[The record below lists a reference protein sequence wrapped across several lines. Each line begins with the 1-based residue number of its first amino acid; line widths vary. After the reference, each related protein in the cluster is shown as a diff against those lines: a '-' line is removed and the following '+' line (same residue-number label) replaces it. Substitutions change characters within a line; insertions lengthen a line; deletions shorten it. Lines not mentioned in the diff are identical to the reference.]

1 MSTSTLTYPFDPT
14 GKASTNLVKGERQT
28 LAAPSMLDFFYV
40 VPKAGPYF
48 RDSLIVTLY
57 PSGKILKEGVDYTCT
72 HNFSAATHS
81 IGLGIYGSITFYDHT
96 LTGTVSLQYQTVG
109 GDWTIDEAKIVEILA
124 NYTIDPRIT
133 TWEQINDVP
142 YQFPPIAHEY
152 SIDDWYGASDI
163 VDVLKTIHDA
173 IAASSGNA
181 LAQHVGDRN
190 NPHQVTKE
198 QVGLSLVSNYAPA
211 TSQEALDGTS
221 NTAYMTPLRTRQ
233 AIVSVAGSYTDQH
246 ANRVDNPH
254 NVTKAQVGLGS
265 VENLPLASQPEA
277 ELGASNARYMTA
289 LRVKQA
295 VTAQVGNTLNTF
307 MARTDNPHQTTKGQ
321 VGLGNVEN
329 LRLATQAEAVDGKS
343 NALYMTPLTTYQ
355 AISDLVGVTLSDHVN
370 SFNNPHQVSAAQVG
384 LGNVRN
390 LGTATQAQAERADSN
405 DVYMTPLMTRYAVAK
420 LADASVGAH
429 ATQTD
434 NPHNVTKAQVGL
446 GLVDN
451 FATAAEADARNGVAN
466 NLFMTPLRTKQAIDE
481 FSLTFTTHIAD
492 KNNPHQTTAAQVGA
506 YSRTETDALL
516 LKKLNSD
523 TAAGDTKLAYGFDL
537 AGLKA
542 EILGGKAADSKL
554 LDGFTRAQLTTETLK
569 GQAADSKG
577 LEGKSL
583 SEVLSMAASGSSNS
597 SAGQNFLPE
606 VSDDIPGGVAY
617 SKFGYIKLAD
627 IIEQSGANRWDLNFM
642 VSGGCLLDVP
652 EGCTQM
658 AYAVLMTDTSNNF
671 DRANSSFEVQT
682 LYGSG
687 GPNLWITTGKAPD
700 DGAACVFLWTE
711 DRLNRQEIT
720 ITDLTSNS
728 IHWIKIEKI
737 SDSTKYV
744 TSLDSTK
751 LQFTSVGA
759 TAMEE
764 EVGDA
769 LTQMSAAFAAATA
782 TLAAS

>member
-40 VPKAGPYF
+40 VPKAGPFF
-48 RDSLIVTLY
+48 RDSLIVTVY

-72 HNFSAATHS
+72 HVFQAATHS

-96 LTGTVSLQYQTVG
+96 LVGTVALQYQTVG
-109 GDWTIDEAKIVEILA
+109 GAWTIDEAKIVEILA

-133 TWEQINDVP
+133 TWEQITDVP
-142 YQFPPIAHEY
+142 FQFPPIAHEY

-181 LAQHVGDRN
+181 LATHVADRE
-190 NPHQVTKE
+190 NPHQVTKA

-233 AIVSVAGSYTDQH
+233 AIVAVAGSYTDAH
-246 ANRVDNPH
+246 ANRTDNPH
-254 NVTKAQVGLGS
+254 NVTKAQVGLSS
-265 VENLPLASQPEA
+265 VENLPLASQQEA

-295 VTAQVGNTLNTF
+295 ITAQVGTAFATF
-307 MARTDNPHQTTKGQ
+307 VARTDNPHQVTKTQ
-321 VGLGNVEN
+321 VGLGNVGN
-329 LRLATQAEAVDGKS
+329 FRLATQAEAVEGKS
-343 NALYMTPLTTYQ
+343 NELYMTPLTTYQ
-355 AISDLVGVTLSDHVN
+355 AIQDQVGFTLSDHVN
-370 SFNNPHQVSAAQVG
+370 ATDNPHNVTAAQVG
-384 LGNVRN
+384 LGSVRN
-390 LGTATQAQAERADSN
+390 LRMATQAEAERADSP
-405 DVYMTPLMTRYAVAK
+405 DLYMSPLMTRYAVAK

-446 GLVDN
+446 GLVAN
-451 FATAAEADARNGVAN
+451 YAPAAEADARSGSAN
-466 NLFMTPLRTKQAIDE
+466 NLYMTPLTTRQAIDE
-481 FSLTFTTHIAD
+481 FSLTFTSHIAN
-492 KNNPHQTTAAQVGA
+492 KNNPHQVTAAQVGA
-506 YSRTETDALL
+506 YTKLEADALL
-516 LKKLNSD
+516 LKKLDSA
-523 TAAGDTKLAYGFDL
+523 TAAADAKLAFGYDL
-537 AGLKA
+537 TGLKA
-542 EILGGKAADSKL
+542 EILGGKAADTKL
-554 LDGFTRAQLTTETLK
+554 FDGFTRAQIAEATLA
-569 GQAADSKG
+569 GQSANTKT
-577 LEGKSL
+577 LEGKTL

-728 IHWIKIEKI
+728 IHWLKIEKI

-759 TAMEE
+759 VAMEE
-764 EVGDA
+764 EVGEA